1 MTNLTPLTPF
11 PWLLILGL
19 GATATAVSAE
29 PLTMQTLRN
38 ALLEQGASWQPA
50 ATSSFDPAAF
60 ERWTG
65 LIPEVDDLPPLAADD
80 GGAADS
86 RLVGPR
92 RLARRNPGAPVARP
106 ALPASLDWRN
116 AEGASFMPPATTA
129 QGSCGSCVAFAV
141 LSTLEARLGIAC
153 NAPQEPF
160 DLSRQF
166 LFSCG
171 GGSCRQGLRLS
182 AAVDFL
188 TRSGVPDT
196 ACMPYREEDAPCA
209 EACEDVS
216 SRLVEGIVAERPTS
230 GIIDVDAIKQALLRG
245 PVVSNMILYED
256 LAHYGGGV
264 YRHVAGDQLGAHAVV
279 LVGWSDADAAWIA
292 RNSWG
297 DGWGE
302 GGYFKV
308 AWDDASLPGRYTW
321 AFDVSAAVGAGK
333 CATRR

>member
-1 MTNLTPLTPF
+1 MTNPIPL

-19 GATATAVSAE
+19 GTTATAVCAE
-29 PLTMQTLRN
+29 PLTTQTLRN
-38 ALLEQGASWQPA
+38 ALLEEGASWQPA
-50 ATSSFDPAAF
+50 ATSALDPTALR
-60 ERWTG
+60 RWTG
-65 LIPEVDDLPPLAADD
+65 LIPESDELPVSNADKA
-80 GGAADS
+80 GVAGS
-86 RLVGPR
+86 RLAGPR
-92 RLARRNPGAPVARP
+92 RLARDLGAPVARTT
-106 ALPASLDWRN
+106 LPSHLDWRD
-116 AEGASFMPPATTA
+116 AGGTSYMPPAATA

-141 LSTLEARLGIAC
+141 LSTLEARLSIAC

-188 TRSGVPDT
+188 TRTGVPDT
-196 ACMPYREEDAPCA
+196 ACMPYRESDAPCV
-209 EACEDVS
+209 EACDDVA
-216 SRLVEGIVAERPTS
+216 SRLVEGVVAERPTA
-230 GIIDVDAIKQALLRG
+230 GIIDVEATKKALLLG

-256 LAHYGGGV
+256 LAHYGSGV
-264 YRHVAGDQLGAHAVV
+264 YRHLAGDQLGAHAVV
-279 LVGWSDADAAWIA
+279 LVGWSDDDAAWIA

-302 GGYFKV
+302 GGYFKI

-321 AFDVSAAVGAGK
+321 AFDVSAAVAAGK